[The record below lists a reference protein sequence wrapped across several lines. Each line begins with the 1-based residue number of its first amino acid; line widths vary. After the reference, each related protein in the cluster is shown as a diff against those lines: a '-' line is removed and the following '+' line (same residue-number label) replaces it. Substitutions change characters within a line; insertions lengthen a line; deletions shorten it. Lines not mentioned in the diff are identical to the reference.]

1 MLGMTLTNPVMEN
14 VATIFAI
21 CRQLRC
27 TYEWVIFDLRSP
39 KFVSK
44 VVSVRPEKSLLEQ
57 TWEPT
62 NSTQSGFVCGIEIE
76 ARVSPESKLRHL
88 ITWKVN
94 GWIKLI
100 FLIVFIQ
107 FVCHPYSQLALNS
120 EVYKNVPYL
129 EKSSWKQAVLLLL
142 AAVAFPLLFL
152 VWLVADLC
160 CPNHSIS
167 RMFHSPCVKFLITCG
182 SYQTFL
188 FLLALTSFHSS
199 QSDEFLEYS
208 VVGM

>member
-1 MLGMTLTNPVMEN
+1 MWPPFSLFVGNCAAHKSALSSIEEVQSLFRKSCQWGRKKPLG
-14 VATIFAI
+14 A
-21 CRQLRC
+21 
-27 TYEWVIFDLRSP
+27 DLRTNKLNP
-39 KFVSK
+39 KWFR
-44 VVSVRPEKSLLEQ
+44 VRNRNWGTSIA
-57 TWEPT
+57 
-62 NSTQSGFVCGIEIE
+62 GIEIE

-100 FLIVFIQ
+100 FLIVFVQ

-142 AAVAFPLLFL
+142 AAVAFPLLLL
-152 VWLVADLC
+152 VWLVTDLC

-208 VVGM
+208 VVGT